1 MAISKSKLE
10 QKAKEATTKR
20 KSPADSIIDVA
31 PADVIKN
38 EVKEIKDS
46 ESKKIQDKHSYS
58 FRMSDDLFI
67 QWRAYCEAKTNRGM
81 GNLTEIALKSFME
94 NNALTTG
101 EKKLYD
107 LELEKQRTKRNK

>member
-31 PADVIKN
+31 PVDVIKN
-38 EVKEIKDS
+38 EVKKIKDS
-46 ESKKIQDKHSYS
+46 ESKIQDKHSYS

-67 QWRAYCEAKTNRGM
+67 QWRAYCEAKINRGM

-94 NNALTTG
+94 NNALTTE